1 MSRSNQDSGD
11 RSSWGI
17 ELELRLDGSAPWLI
31 SSALAN
37 RSTRLRVSLGDNS
50 PSSPH
55 LRLERSSGHI
65 GQSNTAWT
73 LSAPR
78 WLLRPCPLK
87 IHGRNPELSNHPIL
101 IDWSGFRFR
110 TFLPSWRQA
119 IGKGGSLLLW
129 LLPCHVS
136 HTASSS
142 QARKPWSD
150 GSRASL
156 IHPKESV
163 SKPSRI
169 RGGKPQ
175 EHGGPQGIHSTTADR
190 LQDLPP
196 V

>member
-1 MSRSNQDSGD
+1 MRPDWSD
-11 RSSWGI
+11 
-17 ELELRLDGSAPWLI
+17 PWLI

-55 LRLERSSGHI
+55 LRLARSSGHI
-65 GQSNTAWT
+65 AERDTAWK
-73 LSAPR
+73 LWVPR
-78 WLLRPCPLK
+78 CLLRPCSLK
-87 IHGRNPELSNHPIL
+87 IHERNPELSNNSIL
-101 IDWSGFRFR
+101 IGWSRFR
-110 TFLPSWRQA
+110 PRMIRSCLHGGRQSGSVA
-119 IGKGGSLLLW
+119 SLLCAFPPATFSHCK
-129 LLPCHVS
+129 LLQ
-136 HTASSS
+136 T
-142 QARKPWSD
+142 RKPWSD

-163 SKPSRI
+163 SKLSRI

-175 EHGGPQGIHSTTADR
+175 EHGGPQGIHSTTVDR

>member
-1 MSRSNQDSGD
+1 MRPD
-11 RSSWGI
+11 W
-17 ELELRLDGSAPWLI
+17 SAPWLI

-55 LRLERSSGHI
+55 FRLERSRGHI
-65 GQSNTAWT
+65 GERDTDLKLLAS
-73 LSAPR
+73 R
-78 WLLRPCPLK
+78 CLLRPCPLK
-87 IHGRNPELSNHPIL
+87 IHGRNPELSNHSIL
-101 IDWSGFRFR
+101 IGLSRFHPC
-110 TFLPSWRQA
+110 TILPSWRQA
-119 IGKGGSLLLW
+119 IGEGGFLLLW
-129 LLPCHVS
+129 LFLCVVPPTV
-136 HTASSS
+136 SSS
-142 QARKPWSD
+142 QTRKPWSD

-163 SKPSRI
+163 SKLSRI

-175 EHGGPQGIHSTTADR
+175 EHGGPQGIHSTTVDR